1 MTNKEVDAG
10 ADGNGGS
17 GMGGRGSGGSRGD
30 GGEGKRALFV
40 VGEGEDRAE

>member
-1 MTNKEVDAG
+1 MTNKEADAG

-17 GMGGRGSGGSRGD
+17 GMGGRGSGGSRRD

-40 VGEGEDRAE
+40 VG